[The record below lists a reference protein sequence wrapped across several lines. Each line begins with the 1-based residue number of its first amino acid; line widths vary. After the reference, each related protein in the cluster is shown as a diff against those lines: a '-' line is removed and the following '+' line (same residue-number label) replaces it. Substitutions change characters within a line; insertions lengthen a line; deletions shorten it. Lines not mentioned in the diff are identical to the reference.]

1 MTPERRLA
9 ENIRR
14 LNPVSMWLTQGEV
27 VSVDNL
33 TCTVKIGNAVIE
45 GVRLRASL
53 TDREKQILTVPKTG
67 SAVTLGCLTADLNN
81 LVVLQVDEIEKIEIN
96 GGQLGGMIKIEDLTD
111 KLNNLV
117 SEVNSLKDT
126 FNNHTH
132 KVATS
137 GSASAQQGDAAPVL
151 SKAQAMSRFN
161 KDDYE
166 DTTITH

>member
-1 MTPERRLA
+1 MTQERRLA

-33 TCTVKIGNAVIE
+33 TCTVRIGNAVIE

-53 TDREKQILTVPKTG
+53 TDREKQILIVPKTG

-81 LVVLQVDEIEKIEIN
+81 LVVLQVDEIERIEIN
-96 GGQLGGMIKIEDLTD
+96 GGSLGGLVNIEDLTA
-111 KLNNLV
+111 KINELV
-117 SEVNSLKDT
+117 DA
-126 FNNHTH
+126 FNGHTH
-132 KVATS
+132 SIPTGTVTVSGAT
-137 GSASAQQGDAAPVL
+137 G
-151 SKAQAMSRFN
+151 AMSN
-161 KDDYE
+161 TQPVSVPAVVQKEKKLIKDDYE